1 MTPRQ
6 KNKNLFLNSLSD
18 DNRELLLCRSVP
30 VSLPV
35 PTDLFRA
42 DEVPQYAYF
51 MSSGMASVVTE
62 MVDGGSAEVGM
73 LGREGIV
80 GALHVLGPSTSPAH
94 CFMQLDGEGLRIPLS
109 DLRSLF
115 QSSDEIRERVLKLVQ
130 KEAMVLSQIAGCHRL
145 HGAEERLARW
155 LLMAQDQTQT
165 DVLEFTQEFLAN
177 MLGSRRATV
186 TVVAGTLQRA
196 GLIEHQRKSVR
207 VLDRERLEAAACDCY
222 RVIKEI
228 RGDVYRMG

>member
-18 DNRELLLCRSVP
+18 ENRELLVRRSVP
-30 VSLPV
+30 IQLPV
-35 PTDLFRA
+35 PTDLYKA
-42 DEVPQYAYF
+42 DEVPQFAYF
-51 MSSGMASVVTE
+51 MYSGMASVVTE

-80 GALHVLGPSTSPAH
+80 GALHVLGPLASPAH
-94 CFMQLDGEGLRIPLS
+94 CFMQLGGDGLRIPMGE
-109 DLRSLF
+109 LRTLF
-115 QSSDEIRERVLKLVQ
+115 HSSEEIRGRLLVLVQ
-130 KEAMVLSQIAGCHRL
+130 KDAMVLSQIAGCHRL
-145 HGAEERLARW
+145 HGAEERMARW

-196 GLIEHQRKSVR
+196 GLIEHRRKSVR

-222 RVIKEI
+222 RVIREI
-228 RGDVYRMG
+228 RGDIYRVP